1 MKWLWR
7 SQHQTDEDNE
17 RGQALVEFVLILPFL
32 FILFAALL
40 FFGRLIYS
48 TIALNMSSY
57 DACRAAVES
66 LRQDDGQRQGLDAGR
81 ETLNGFSMS
90 AASARLTVQSQG
102 KWDRGAWVRC
112 QTQYTLKTNDIP
124 MVRLFYPGGAI
135 PLKSIIWSRI
145 QTWRSWWER

>member
-1 MKWLWR
+1 MRGLR
-7 SQHQTDEDNE
+7 LFQHRMNDADE

-32 FILFAALL
+32 FILFAALI

-90 AASARLTVQSQG
+90 AASARLTVTPQG

-112 QTQYTLKTNDIP
+112 QTQYTLKVSDIP
-124 MVRLFYPGGAI
+124 MVRLFYAGGAI
-135 PLKSIIWSRI
+135 PLQSTRWSRI